1 MPPESLHGGVILM
14 LVNDRRKRGSLRMIR
29 YIWFDLGL
37 TLVGNNHAA
46 IYQKVLADLGVKK
59 EINEVECAYHL
70 ANKYFM
76 REHPGCLGKKEGVR
90 GYLEKLM
97 EYLQLGRETQRFLI
111 GMEQE
116 NPSVCWRKFPFTDG
130 VLNRLHQRGIKT
142 GLISNWDHS
151 CRRVLEEN
159 GLLSLMD
166 TVVISSEAGYEKPDR
181 RIFERALLLA
191 GVEPSVCLYVGDNY
205 YDDAVGASAV
215 GMRTL
220 LINPPGCLGIE
231 ELKFP
236 DVIESIQD
244 VERYTYD

>member
-1 MPPESLHGGVILM
+1 
-14 LVNDRRKRGSLRMIR
+14 MIR

-46 IYQKVLADLGVKK
+46 IYQKVMADLGVKK
-59 EINEVECAYHL
+59 GINEIERAYHL
-70 ANKYFM
+70 ANKYYM
-76 REHPGCLGKKEGVR
+76 REHPGCLGKKESVR

-97 EYLQLGRETQRFLI
+97 EYLRLSWDTKRFLEE
-111 GMEQE
+111 MERA

-166 TVVISSEAGYEKPDR
+166 TVVVSSEAGYEKPDR
-181 RIFERALLLA
+181 RIFEKALLLA
-191 GVEPSVCLYVGDNY
+191 DVEPSECLYVGDNY

-215 GMRTL
+215 GIRTL
-220 LINPPGCLGIE
+220 LINPPGRLGIE
-231 ELKFP
+231 ELEFP

-244 VERYTYD
+244 VERYMGTGEQSPIRQLPVTANKKRR